1 MITHRR
7 PFPSFS
13 TPPPP
18 SFSRIYSSS
27 ARSISLTTRTRCWLL
42 AVSPQIA
49 PISFGDEPVNA
60 GDLVSVQCVVTK
72 GDSPL
77 EIAWTFDNQPIRSDR
92 MDVIVSNSGK
102 RVKQL
107 TIESVAA
114 RHAGEYTCVASNA
127 AGSTSHSAK
136 LDVNGT
142 QRPDI
147 LLVARSPFLLLSPSF
162 AFHLP
167 LSPFSR
173 LAKIRKGGEGRE
185 RFSRSILDPGV
196 CKADALFSSSF
207 SSFLF
212 PVIPK
217 LLPFTFG
224 EKPLNSGQVVTVPCA
239 VVEGDQPLKLRWT
252 LNGHS
257 ISPHSGISIVDLGGR
272 GAILS
277 IGSVQATHAGTYT
290 CIAENL
296 AGRHELSADLIV
308 NGA

>member
-1 MITHRR
+1 MRG
-7 PFPSFS
+7 S
-13 TPPPP
+13 TPASPRTRLDRPPTRPNWTSTVHNVQTFFSSRDLP
-18 SFSRIYSSS
+18 SRSSPLPLPPLF
-27 ARSISLTTRTRCWLL
+27 ISLSLL
-42 AVSPQIA
+42 FLASRK
-49 PISFGDEPVNA
+49 FGREGKEERDFL
-60 GDLVSVQCVVTK
+60 D
-72 GDSPL
+72 
-77 EIAWTFDNQPIRSDR
+77 RSS
-92 MDVIVSNSGK
+92 I
-102 RVKQL
+102 Q
-107 TIESVAA
+107 EFA
-114 RHAGEYTCVASNA
+114 RPTLS
-127 AGSTSHSAK
+127 
-136 LDVNGT
+136 
-142 QRPDI
+142 
-147 LLVARSPFLLLSPSF
+147 FLLF
-162 AFHLP
+162 F
-167 LSPFSR
+167 
-173 LAKIRKGGEGRE
+173 
-185 RFSRSILDPGV
+185 
-196 CKADALFSSSF
+196 SSF